1 LNSKK
6 KQEVFNLKKK
16 SFFEKQ
22 FRRPAAD
29 HFWRYAPPIKNSLV
43 SVSVQEN
50 QNQNKQKG
58 ERENAENAIIYLVI
72 KGNKVSTY

>member
-6 KQEVFNLKKK
+6 TRGFLFKKKK

-58 ERENAENAIIYLVI
+58 DRENAENAIIYLVI